1 MQTGWQ
7 TLDGKRYYF
16 GTDGIARTGIQT
28 VDGKQYCFASDGSM
42 QTGFQA
48 VGSQKY
54 YFGTDGA
61 MLTGWQ
67 TIGSQ
72 KYYFLENGNMATGTV
87 TIDGKKY
94 TFNADGTQKK
104 IKICLD
110 AGHYGKYNRS
120 PVNGTYFE
128 SDMSWKLHLK
138 LKSALEARGMEVIT
152 TRTTQAGDLGLEA
165 RGKKSAGCDL
175 FLSLHSNACNSA
187 P

>member
-1 MQTGWQ
+1 
-7 TLDGKRYYF
+7 
-16 GTDGIARTGIQT
+16 
-28 VDGKQYCFASDGSM
+28 
-42 QTGFQA
+42 
-48 VGSQKY
+48 
-54 YFGTDGA
+54 
-61 MLTGWQ
+61 
-67 TIGSQ
+67 
-72 KYYFLENGNMATGTV
+72 MATGTV

-152 TRTTQAGDLGLEA
+152 TGRPRQATWGWRHGA
-165 RGKKSAGCDL
+165 RNPPDATCSSACTATPATV
-175 FLSLHSNACNSA
+175 H